1 MNDGKIGI
9 IGFSGMVGKAAYTAL
24 KRKYQIR
31 CGQRHCPS
39 EFQEESN
46 VEFQK
51 VNIFAEESL
60 RDFCRGCDVIINCAG
75 SSYQVG
81 DIIAN
86 ICNQLKIPY
95 VDAFGINLIE
105 NGLKEV
111 QNSCVLGA
119 GCFPGL
125 SGILPLWVHDKY
137 FDISEKM
144 WLVSGG
150 EEKYSFGA
158 CADMLLSSIHGFG
171 WNGKYYLN
179 DAIVEEAQENII
191 EIVLKN
197 EFPKG
202 YVFNPYM
209 NLETKSVA
217 QKLRLKEAHWYN
229 AVANKD
235 LLGILQKSC
244 VDLIKNEPLEEV
256 VKRMIHYSNREEQV
270 LPWYI
275 MAIVMEGIKD
285 NIKQRVKIV
294 IQSRGSYEISGNIS
308 AIIAEEILKGSIQP
322 GVKWTWEVLN
332 PKITMEKL
340 IKNQT
345 IEMYSFIDSFDEL
358 EEGIV

>member
-1 MNDGKIGI
+1 MTFCALSSAKGMDIKMNDGKIGI

-86 ICNQLKIPY
+86 ICNQLKISY

-125 SGILPLWVHDKY
+125 SGILPLWVHDKF

-179 DAIVEEAQENII
+179 DAIVKESQENII

-217 QKLRLKEAHWYN
+217 KKLRLKEAHWYN
-229 AVANKD
+229 AVANKN

-256 VKRMIHYSNREEQV
+256 VKKMIYYSNGEEQV

-294 IQSRGSYEISGNIS
+294 IQSRGVM
-308 AIIAEEILKGSIQP
+308 K
-322 GVKWTWEVLN
+322 
-332 PKITMEKL
+332 
-340 IKNQT
+340 
-345 IEMYSFIDSFDEL
+345 
-358 EEGIV
+358 